1 MTLHVAFL
9 SLRGLG
15 LYHDTLL
22 NGNRAM
28 YVLFTRYHGLL
39 LYRGRRVSRPSCVL
53 TKSNVVA
60 YDASQQE
67 YTLFVVTELING
79 ASCSEHAMSKPV
91 AL

>member
-1 MTLHVAFL
+1 MTLHVALL
-9 SLRGLG
+9 SVRGLG

-39 LYRGRRVSRPSCVL
+39 LYRGRR
-53 TKSNVVA
+53 SNVE

-67 YTLFVVTELING
+67 DTLFGVRELLDG
-79 ASCSEHAMSKPV
+79 EV
-91 AL
+91 LL